1 MREIKLNSL
10 RLENFMKFRDFTFE
24 PKGRNST
31 IVGDNGVGKSTIAS
45 AFSWLLFDK
54 DIHGN
59 GTSNFSVKTRDDKD
73 KIIPGIDHTVESVL
87 EIDGTPL
94 TLSKNYKEKW
104 TKKRGESQKLLTG
117 HVAEHEINGVPVKK
131 KEYDAKIAGII
142 PEELFRLL
150 TSVTYF
156 NSIKWESRRSI
167 LFSLCEGLSEDALGE
182 AEDKKK
188 ILASKKK
195 KINEK
200 IKQIPPRIDELSK
213 TLAEATEYNQSEI
226 QAKIVDLEKQI
237 QTIKSDSTRT
247 ALLKERSELEAKLSQ
262 NEADQT
268 KTKQEA
274 TNGIRDKIEKI
285 EDDYAKTKRIINN
298 MEHEIETQS
307 GAISAGT
314 MTIKD
319 LRQEFND
326 VAINQDTGAEDI
338 CYACKQP
345 VPQDQKDAAL
355 TAFNLNKSEK
365 LEKINHLGKIAKGK
379 KETAEAA
386 KTKLEAE
393 IMLERKDFFDIEKNL
408 DKKKAELEELRQAV
422 SPMPEQIKDIA
433 SRIADVED
441 LLGQKTQEQDIVTI
455 ESELKAEMTKIAE
468 INAGEKAKVRIREL
482 MEEEKDLSSEM
493 EKLEGDLFWAEQAI
507 QDQAR
512 TLEDEING
520 KFELVKFQLF
530 ETQINEGIR
539 PTCITL
545 IDGIPYGH
553 GLNRGNEINAG
564 LDIIRTLSNH
574 YQIQCPVFIDDGSL
588 ISKPIDP
595 GCQHFK
601 LINAK
606 DMKTL
611 EIVVDK

>member
-1 MREIKLNSL
+1 MKEIKLNSL

-31 IVGDNGVGKSTIAS
+31 VAGDNGVGKSTIAS

-59 GTSNFSVKTRDDKD
+59 STSNFSVKTRDDKD
-73 KIIPGIDHTVESVL
+73 KIIPGIDHIVETVM

-117 HVAEHEINGVPVKK
+117 HVTEHEINGVPVKK
-131 KEYDAKIAGII
+131 KEYDAKIAEII

-156 NSIKWESRRSI
+156 NSMKWESRRSI
-167 LFSLCEGLSEDALGE
+167 LFSLCEGLTEDALGE

-200 IKQIPPRIDELSK
+200 IKQLPPRIDELNK
-213 TLAEATEYNQSEI
+213 TLASATEYNQSEI
-226 QAKIVDLEKQI
+226 QAKITGLEGQI
-237 QTIKSDSTRT
+237 QIIKSDSTKVT
-247 ALLKERSELEAKLSQ
+247 LLKERAELEAKLSQ
-262 NEADQT
+262 NEADQA

-274 TNGIRDKIEKI
+274 TKGIRDKIEKI
-285 EDDYAKTKRIINN
+285 EDDYAKTKRIISQ
-298 MEHEIETQS
+298 IESDIGQKTRT
-307 GAISAGT
+307 ADNAKT
-314 MTIKD
+314 EMVD
-319 LRQEFND
+319 LRLKFGTI
-326 VAINQDTGAEDI
+326 VSNQDTGIESVCPACGQDI
-338 CYACKQP
+338 
-345 VPQDQKDAAL
+345 PQNQKDAAL
-355 TAFNLNKSEK
+355 AEFNRLKSEK
-365 LEKINHLGKIAKGK
+365 LEGINQTGK
-379 KETAEAA
+379 KVKDQKEKVAAEI
-386 KTKLEAE
+386 TKLEADLK
-393 IMLERKDFFDIEKNL
+393 LEQSDVAKIRKDL
-408 DKKKAELEELRQAV
+408 DKKKAELEELQQAV
-422 SPMPEQIKDIA
+422 SPMPEQIKDIV
-433 SRIADVED
+433 SRIADIED
-441 LLGQKTQEQDIVTI
+441 LLSQKAQEQDII
-455 ESELKAEMTKIAE
+455 ILEAELKTEMTKIAE
-468 INAGEKAKVRIREL
+468 INAGEKAKIRIREL
-482 MEEEKDLSSEM
+482 MEEEKDLSAEM

-553 GLNRGNEINAG
+553 GLNKGNEINAG
-564 LDIIRTLSNH
+564 LDIIKTLSDH
-574 YQIQCPVFIDDGSL
+574 YQIKCPVFIDDCSL
-588 ISKPIDP
+588 ISRPIDP

-601 LINAK
+601 LVNVK
-606 DMKTL
+606 DMEKL
-611 EIVVDK
+611 EITYE